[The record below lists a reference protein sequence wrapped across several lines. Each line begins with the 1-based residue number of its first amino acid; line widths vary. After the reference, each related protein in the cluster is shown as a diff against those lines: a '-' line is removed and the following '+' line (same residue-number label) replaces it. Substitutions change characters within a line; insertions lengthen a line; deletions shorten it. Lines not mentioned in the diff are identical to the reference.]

1 VAQVL
6 DAAKNPHGPIIRASF
21 PLPFSMNQVQRSQV
35 CSDVEAWFLT
45 EEGVDGTQYPVSS
58 MRWGSCWTAGA
69 ASWGH
74 IHPNGLGTYLDVSC
88 GSVLVLLLERE
99 DAGRHFHFGSVMDF
113 VETDDG
119 PDLSKLHVEPVYLS
133 PGLRL

>member
-1 VAQVL
+1 MAQVL
-6 DAAKNPHGPIIRASF
+6 DAAKNPHGPIIRAWF

-45 EEGVDGTQYPVSS
+45 EEGVEGTQDPVSA

-69 ASWGH
+69 ASWGK

-88 GSVLVLLLERE
+88 GRVLVLLLEYE
-99 DAGRHFHFGSVMDF
+99 HGRHSHFDSVNDF
-113 VETDDG
+113 VDG
-119 PDLSKLHVEPVYLS
+119 LDFSKLHVEPVYLI